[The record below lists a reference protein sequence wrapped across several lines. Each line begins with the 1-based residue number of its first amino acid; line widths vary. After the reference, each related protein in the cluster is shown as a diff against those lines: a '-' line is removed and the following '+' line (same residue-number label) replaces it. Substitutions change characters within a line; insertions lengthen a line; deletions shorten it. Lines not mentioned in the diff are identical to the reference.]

1 MPGLRKGKEME
12 EKEVVIRIRHLS
24 KEYRLGVIGRGT
36 LQRDLRAGGQENVGN
51 PIQIS
56 GSDAENILQKS
67 VFMHWKMFPLMCTEE
82 NGSE

>member
-1 MPGLRKGKEME
+1 ME

-24 KEYRLGVIGRGT
+24 KKEYRLGVIGRGHF
-36 LQRDLRAGGQENVGN
+36 RGISRAGGQENVGN

-56 GSDAENILQKS
+56 GSDAENIHQKS

-82 NGSE
+82 NGSV

>member
-1 MPGLRKGKEME
+1 MPVLRKGKEME

-24 KEYRLGVIGRGT
+24 KEYRLGVIGRGHF
-36 LQRDLRAGGQENVGN
+36 RGIFRAGGQENVGN

-56 GSDAENILQKS
+56 GSAAENILQKS

-82 NGSE
+82 NGSV